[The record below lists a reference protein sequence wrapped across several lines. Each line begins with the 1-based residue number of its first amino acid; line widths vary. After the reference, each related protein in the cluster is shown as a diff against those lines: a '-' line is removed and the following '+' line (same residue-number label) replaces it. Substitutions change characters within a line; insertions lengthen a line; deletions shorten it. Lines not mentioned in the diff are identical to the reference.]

1 MTEKVREYIDLLY
14 GMGKLRESIDE
25 KAEWNEDE
33 RVTEYTTMAMS
44 ALEGMTEEETK
55 YLDIATSALKVMAAA
70 LLAIVE
76 AWGKGGISELAA
88 KIIAKASI
96 LRISGFGFVF
106 SVSRAIN
113 SASGGFICK

>member
-76 AWGKGGISELAA
+76 AWGKGGISELVA

-96 LRISGFGFVF
+96 SGHDCDNCNDKGKCEIEATV
-106 SVSRAIN
+106 REEKA
-113 SASGGFICK
+113 K